1 MSAIEEAQDVAGVS
15 LLEGDTVATVNG
27 QMSGKVCEARVE
39 DGMEFVRVRPT
50 HQPYGKGMWYP
61 ADQVFRVARPKAKVK
76 AEPPPQEQ
84 GRGRRQGR
92 REGRRQIPPIRARQ
106 EEVASTAPPLA
117 RG

>member
-76 AEPPPQEQ
+76 AEPPPKNKAEADAKAAAKAAAKTP
-84 GRGRRQGR
+84 RS
-92 REGRRQIPPIRARQ
+92 EPAKKK
-106 EEVASTAPPLA
+106 
-117 RG
+117 

>member
-15 LLEGDTVATVNG
+15 ILEGDTVATVNG

-61 ADQVFRVARPKAKVK
+61 ADQVFRVARPEGEGQGRA
-76 AEPPPQEQ
+76 PPEEQ
-84 GRGRRQGR
+84 GRGRRQSR
-92 REGRRQIPPIRARQ
+92 REGRRQAPSIRARQ
-106 EEVASTAPPLA
+106 KEVALTAPP
-117 RG
+117 

>member
-61 ADQVFRVARPKAKVK
+61 ADQVFRVARPKAKAK
-76 AEPPPQEQ
+76 AEPAPKNKAEADA
-84 GRGRRQGR
+84 
-92 REGRRQIPPIRARQ
+92 RAK
-106 EEVASTAPPLA
+106 AAAPRTEPA
-117 RG
+117 KKK